1 MVDLTVKRIGIN
13 RGWRYGEVFDSAR
26 QAGLFVAEDAAD
38 NQANLE
44 TFIQEDKAG

>member
-1 MVDLTVKRIGIN
+1 MVDLTGKRIGIN

-26 QAGLFVAEDAAD
+26 QAGLFVAEEAAD

-44 TFIQEDKAG
+44 KFIQGDKVD

>member
-1 MVDLTVKRIGIN
+1 VVDPTGKRISIN

-26 QAGLFVAEDAAD
+26 QAGLSVAEKAAD

-44 TFIQEDKAG
+44 KFIQGDKAD